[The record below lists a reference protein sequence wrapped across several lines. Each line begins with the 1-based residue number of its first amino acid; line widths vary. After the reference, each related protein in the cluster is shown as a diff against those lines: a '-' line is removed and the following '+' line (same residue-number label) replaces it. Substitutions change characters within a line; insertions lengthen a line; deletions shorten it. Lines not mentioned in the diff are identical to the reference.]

1 MSSPN
6 TQQIIQKQRRQSSGL
21 YTINYASLN
30 SSINT
35 QNEGIIHDSYQRRLN
50 KLKGKVLSENGKTI
64 SSSPV
69 QGNKTSSISFSS
81 KVKSDCQC

>member
-21 YTINYASLN
+21 YTMNYASLN

-35 QNEGIIHDSYQRRLN
+35 QNEGVKHDSYQRRLN
-50 KLKGKVLSENGKTI
+50 KLKGKVLSENGKTV
-64 SSSPV
+64 SSDPV
-69 QGNKTSSISFSS
+69 KGNKTSSIAFSS